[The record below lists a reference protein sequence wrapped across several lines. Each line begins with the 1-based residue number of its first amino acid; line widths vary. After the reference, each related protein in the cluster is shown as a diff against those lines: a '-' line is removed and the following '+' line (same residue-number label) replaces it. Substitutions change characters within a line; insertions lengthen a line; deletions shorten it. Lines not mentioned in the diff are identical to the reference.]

1 MTEFDTHEKVAALV
15 PHKGH
20 MHLLD
25 RVVSYNFDTVEVET
39 EVDITDQ
46 SMFYEESYGGVPVW
60 IGFEYMAQSVS
71 VMTGL
76 VGLETHTPPQMGFI
90 LSVTNFKA
98 EKNVFPVGST
108 VHIWVRQTVRMDMAV
123 TFEGKIFV
131 GDEQVVSATMNTIE
145 VDDPKKA
152 LGVE

>member
-25 RVVSYNFDTVEVET
+25 RVISYDFEKTEVET
-39 EVDITDQ
+39 EVDITEK
-46 SMFYEESYGGVPVW
+46 SMFFEESYGGVPVW

-76 VGLETHTPPQMGFI
+76 VGLKTNTPPKTGFI
-90 LSVTNFKA
+90 LSVTNFRS
-98 EKNVFPVGST
+98 ETNVFPVGST
-108 VHIWVRQTVRMDMAV
+108 VHIWVHQTVRMDMAV

-131 GDEQVVSATMNTIE
+131 NDNLVATATMNTVE
-145 VDDPKKA
+145 VDDSKKT
-152 LGVE
+152 LGV

>member
-1 MTEFDTHEKVAALV
+1 MTEFDTHEKVASLV

-25 RVVSYNFDTVEVET
+25 RVLAYNFENAEIET
-39 EVDITDQ
+39 EVDITDK

-71 VMTGL
+71 AMTGL

-90 LSVTNFKA
+90 LSVTNFRS
-98 EKNVFPVGST
+98 EKNFFPVGST
-108 VHIWVRQTVRMDMAV
+108 VRIWVRQTVRMDMAV
-123 TFEGKIFV
+123 TFEGKIFI
-131 GDEQVVSATMNTIE
+131 GNELVVSATMNTIE

-152 LGVE
+152 LGV

>member
-76 VGLETHTPPQMGFI
+76 VGLETHTPPKMGFI
-90 LSVTNFKA
+90 LSVTNFKS
-98 EKNVFPVGST
+98 ETNVFPAGST

-123 TFEGKIFV
+123 TFEGKIFLN
-131 GDEQVVSATMNTIE
+131 DKQVVAATMNTIE
-145 VDDPKKA
+145 VDDPKKT
-152 LGVE
+152 LGV